1 MARGFRLEAKAR
13 QTEPKKGEVTIYSA
27 ISDWKWGD
35 NDPTVTSNEFLKD
48 LAELDADEITVRINS
63 PGGIV
68 SEAIAIRTA
77 LNKHPAVK
85 KIDIEGCCASAAT
98 LIACLPGAHVRIA
111 KGAEYMIHRCMAGI
125 YGNQDRLKSALQSC
139 ENTDR
144 QMADIYA
151 ARTGKTA
158 EECMK
163 LMKAES
169 WFTAEDAV
177 KEGFADELIPEE
189 GGDVA
194 LAACVVSPEE
204 DELMRGMYT
213 RIPEGKFA
221 VIAPMD
227 QQTAEDGPQAAQDA
241 PGRAEAKQTGEC
253 EGDTQT
259 APEGQKNGSNAEPA
273 VAAGSDATSNR
284 TEEGETSMGELKT
297 ATADMLREQNPEL
310 VAEIANAAIAA
321 ERGRIARID
330 KLTPKGAKFAELAKT
345 AKNDGMSVEDYL
357 EKVIEL
363 QAQAGEEYME
373 ARKAETAPAAQI
385 GAGDSKDNDG
395 EDAEAKMD
403 QIAKEIAQLA
413 GGMSAQG
420 VTMA

>member
-1 MARGFRLEAKAR
+1 MAREFRLEARAR
-13 QTEPKKGEVTIYSA
+13 QTEPKKGEVTIYSV
-27 ISDWKWGD
+27 ISDWKWGED
-35 NDPTVTSNEFLKD
+35 DPAVTSNSFKKELD
-48 LAELDADEITVRINS
+48 ALDADEITVRINS

-68 SEAIAIRTA
+68 SEAIAIRTE
-77 LNKHPAVK
+77 LLKHKSRKTV
-85 KIDIEGCCASAAT
+85 DIEGCCASAAT

-111 KGAEYMIHRCMAGI
+111 KGAEYMIHQSRARAAGTAD
-125 YGNQDRLKSALQSC
+125 NFRSAVKSC
-139 ENTDR
+139 ENADR

-151 ARTGKTA
+151 EQTGKTSD
-158 EECMK
+158 ECMA
-163 LMKAES
+163 LMKAET
-169 WFTAEDAV
+169 WMTPEDAV
-177 KEGFADELIPEE
+177 AEGFADEIMAETV
-189 GGDVA
+189 GADVA
-194 LAACVVSPEE
+194 ACAVSLEE
-204 DELMRGMYT
+204 DELMRELYA
-213 RIPEGKFA
+213 RIPERIVA
-221 VIAPMD
+221 RME

-241 PGRAEAKQTGEC
+241 PGRAEADRTGEC

-330 KLTPKGAKFAELAKT
+330 KLTPRGAKFAELAKT
-345 AKNDGMSVEDYL
+345 AKAEGMSMEDYL

-413 GGMSAQG
+413 SGMSAQG

>member
-13 QTEPKKGEVTIYSA
+13 QTEPKKGEVTIYSV

-158 EECMK
+158 EECMA
-163 LMKAES
+163 LMKAET
-169 WFTAEDAV
+169 WMTPEDAV
-177 KEGFADELIPEE
+177 AEGFADEIISE
-189 GGDVA
+189 GENTDVA
-194 LAACVVSPEE
+194 ACAVSLEE
-204 DELMRGMYT
+204 DELMRELYA
-213 RIPEGKFA
+213 RIPERIVA
-221 VIAPMD
+221 RME
-227 QQTAEDGPQAAQDA
+227 QQTAEDGPQAAQDCQ
-241 PGRAEAKQTGEC
+241 E
-253 EGDTQT
+253 
-259 APEGQKNGSNAEPA
+259 
-273 VAAGSDATSNR
+273 
-284 TEEGETSMGELKT
+284 
-297 ATADMLREQNPEL
+297 
-310 VAEIANAAIAA
+310 
-321 ERGRIARID
+321 
-330 KLTPKGAKFAELAKT
+330 
-345 AKNDGMSVEDYL
+345 
-357 EKVIEL
+357 
-363 QAQAGEEYME
+363 
-373 ARKAETAPAAQI
+373 
-385 GAGDSKDNDG
+385 
-395 EDAEAKMD
+395 
-403 QIAKEIAQLA
+403 
-413 GGMSAQG
+413 
-420 VTMA
+420 

>member
-158 EECMK
+158 EECMA
-163 LMKAES
+163 LMKAET
-169 WFTAEDAV
+169 WMTPEDAV
-177 KEGFADELIPEE
+177 AEGFADEIISE
-189 GGDVA
+189 GENTDVA
-194 LAACVVSPEE
+194 ACAVSLEE
-204 DELMRGMYT
+204 DELMRELYA
-213 RIPEGKFA
+213 RIPERIVA
-221 VIAPMD
+221 RME

-241 PGRAEAKQTGEC
+241 PGRAEAEQTGEC
-253 EGDTQT
+253 DGDTQT

-330 KLTPKGAKFAELAKT
+330 KLTPRGAKFAELAKT
-345 AKNDGMSVEDYL
+345 AKAEGMSVEDYL